1 MRRSSLRLRVTTF
14 YVGMLAIALL
24 VFSAAVYF
32 GVKAFLARSLERT
45 LSNNAHSIV
54 EDYLVPLDQKGEP
67 WLVEEMSESYP
78 PGYSEPFVRVSEGPR
93 ILYQSGDMRDPFV
106 SMSKLP
112 LPTNQKRFNTFHR
125 ETAASGQRIIL
136 YTVPYH
142 APNGSIIFVETA
154 ATLEPIRHVLR
165 SLLLILCLATPII
178 LVAAAAGGYLLMS
191 RPLRPV
197 VVLTEQAEHVG
208 RKELGERLPVIPTGD
223 ELERLSLA
231 LNRMIER
238 LETALAHNHRFSAD
252 ASHELRTPLTI
263 IRGELES
270 LMQMP
275 SLPAVVM
282 EGVGSALE
290 ESNRMAKIVHSLMTI
305 SRLDCGEE
313 QIEDAPVDLVEVVA
327 VTLDHMSLLAEE
339 KHISLRF
346 KAGAGIYVT
355 GDSMRLKQ
363 IVVNLVDNAIKYT
376 PDGGDVS
383 VSVTAEQTK
392 AIMKVTDTGIG
403 IPAASLPLVFNR
415 FYRADQARSRES
427 GGTGLGLSIVKAICG
442 VHGGEAFVDSI
453 DGRGTTFRIEL
464 PLLSLTATQVDQLR
478 ATTFVE
484 LSSNGPTKSPGTK
497 KAAST

>member
-32 GVKAFLARSLERT
+32 GVKAFLARSLERM

-78 PGYSEPFVRVSEGPR
+78 PGYSEPFVRVSQGSR

-112 LPTNQKRFNTFHR
+112 LPSNQKRFNTFHR

-136 YTVPYH
+136 YTVPYY
-142 APNGSIIFVETA
+142 AANGSIIFVETG

-178 LVAAAAGGYLLMS
+178 LIAAAVGGYLLMS

-270 LMQMP
+270 LIQMP

-305 SRLDCGEE
+305 SRLDCGGE
-313 QIEDAPVDLVEVVA
+313 QIEDVPVDLVEVVA

-346 KAGAGIYVT
+346 NAGAAIYVM

-442 VHGGEAFVDSI
+442 VHGGEAFVESI

-484 LSSNGPTKSPGTK
+484 LSSNGSSNSSGTK